1 MVQHLNSYLSEAD
14 ALNVLDGQ
22 RKTIA
27 KEIHSQM
34 MAHFFEEAT
43 DFEGQVRLRAISEKP
58 WRMWG
63 ASRRCCS
70 VVS

>member
-43 DFEGQVRLRAISEKP
+43 DFEVQVRLRAISEK
-58 WRMWG
+58 
-63 ASRRCCS
+63 
-70 VVS
+70 

>member
-34 MAHFFEEAT
+34 MAHFF
-43 DFEGQVRLRAISEKP
+43 
-58 WRMWG
+58 
-63 ASRRCCS
+63 
-70 VVS
+70 